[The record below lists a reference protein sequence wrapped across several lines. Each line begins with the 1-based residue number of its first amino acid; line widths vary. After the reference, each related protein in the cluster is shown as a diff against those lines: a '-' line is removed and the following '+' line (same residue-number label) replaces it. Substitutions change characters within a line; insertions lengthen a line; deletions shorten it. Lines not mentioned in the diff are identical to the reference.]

1 MDIEL
6 PECILLDDRE
16 KQLLKDAFLSY
27 MKELEVKAKKEKLLS
42 AEAYQEVRYQLEN
55 MIQKLHLGYGGW
67 ITVYW
72 VDTRQRDLL

>member
-6 PECILLDDRE
+6 PECILLNDRE

-27 MKELEVKAKKEKLLS
+27 MKELEVKAKKEKLLT

-55 MIQKLHLGYGGW
+55 MIQKLHLGYGG
-67 ITVYW
+67 
-72 VDTRQRDLL
+72 

>member
-27 MKELEVKAKKEKLLS
+27 MKELEIKAKKEKLLT
-42 AEAYQEVRYQLEN
+42 AEAFQEVRYKLEN
-55 MIQKLHLGYGGW
+55 MIQKFHLGYGS
-67 ITVYW
+67 
-72 VDTRQRDLL
+72 Q

>member
-6 PECILLDDRE
+6 PECILLDDKE

-27 MKELEVKAKKEKLLS
+27 MKELEIKAKKEKLLT

-55 MIQKLHLGYGGW
+55 MIQKLHLGYGS
-67 ITVYW
+67 
-72 VDTRQRDLL
+72 Q

>member
-6 PECILLDDRE
+6 PESILLDDRE

-27 MKELEVKAKKEKLLS
+27 MKELEVKAKKEKLLT

-55 MIQKLHLGYGGW
+55 MIQKLHLGYGG
-67 ITVYW
+67 
-72 VDTRQRDLL
+72 

>member
-27 MKELEVKAKKEKLLS
+27 MKELEVKAKKDKVLTTEV
-42 AEAYQEVRYQLEN
+42 YQEVMYQLEG
-55 MIQKLHLGYGGW
+55 MIQKLHLGYGS
-67 ITVYW
+67 
-72 VDTRQRDLL
+72 

>member
-27 MKELEVKAKKEKLLS
+27 MKELEIKAKKEKLLT

-55 MIQKLHLGYGGW
+55 MIQKLHLGYGG
-67 ITVYW
+67 
-72 VDTRQRDLL
+72 

>member
-6 PECILLDDRE
+6 PECILLNDRE

-27 MKELEVKAKKEKLLS
+27 IKELEIKAKKEKILT

-55 MIQKLHLGYGGW
+55 MIQKLHLGYGG
-67 ITVYW
+67 
-72 VDTRQRDLL
+72 

>member
-27 MKELEVKAKKEKLLS
+27 MKELEIKAKKEKLLT
-42 AEAYQEVRYQLEN
+42 AEAYQEVRYQPVSYT
-55 MIQKLHLGYGGW
+55 HLTLPTKR
-67 ITVYW
+67 IV
-72 VDTRQRDLL
+72 

>member
-27 MKELEVKAKKEKLLS
+27 MKELEVKAKKEKLLT

-55 MIQKLHLGYGGW
+55 MIQKLHLSL
-67 ITVYW
+67 IHI
-72 VDTRQRDLL
+72 

>member
-6 PECILLDDRE
+6 PECILLDDSE

-27 MKELEVKAKKEKLLS
+27 MKELEVKAKKEKLLT

-55 MIQKLHLGYGGW
+55 MIQKLHLGYGS
-67 ITVYW
+67 
-72 VDTRQRDLL
+72 Q

>member
-27 MKELEVKAKKEKLLS
+27 MKELEIKAKKEKLLT

-55 MIQKLHLGYGGW
+55 MIQKFQLGYGS
-67 ITVYW
+67 
-72 VDTRQRDLL
+72 